1 MPQSAPLHTRTALPH
16 HILPPIVNKL
26 TRKTACNGKL
36 THAVSVRMNDI
47 AIDDH
52 VPFPSPS
59 RKAIRF
65 EDAYPFKHMQPGESI
80 FIPTSKAKTVTLLS
94 NVSRMNK
101 RDPEKR
107 VFKARFV
114 VEEEG
119 AGTRIWRI
127 S

>member
-1 MPQSAPLHTRTALPH
+1 LPH
-16 HILPPIVNKL
+16 HNPPHIVNKSN
-26 TRKTACNGKL
+26 RKTACNGKI
-36 THAVSVRMNDI
+36 TQAFSVRMNDI

-59 RKAIRF
+59 RKATRF
-65 EDAYPFKHMQPGESI
+65 EDVYPFKHMQPGESI

-114 VEEEG
+114 DEEEG